1 MCNCPKGDGRC
12 SKPLLPEA
20 VRFTPKKDSPS
31 CTGQTKWLQTS
42 PCQALRSRVS
52 GRGWFGGKDNAEED
66 WDLEL
71 TQPPPPRLGPRVLTV
86 RESPRA
92 ATTWM
97 SAGLRACT
105 GKTKGHLE
113 SVGRM
118 LQSEFGASCFKQ
130 DQKPDLRVC
139 LHREQPWCSGGGRG

>member
-1 MCNCPKGDGRC
+1 MHWTDQVAAN
-12 SKPLLPEA
+12 KPLPGSQIQG
-20 VRFTPKKDSPS
+20 VRA
-31 CTGQTKWLQTS
+31 G
-42 PCQALRSRVS
+42 V
-52 GRGWFGGKDNAEED
+52 GWGEDNAEED

-71 TQPPPPRLGPRVLTV
+71 TQPPPPCLGPRVLTV

-139 LHREQPWCSGGGRG
+139 LHREQPWCSGGSRG